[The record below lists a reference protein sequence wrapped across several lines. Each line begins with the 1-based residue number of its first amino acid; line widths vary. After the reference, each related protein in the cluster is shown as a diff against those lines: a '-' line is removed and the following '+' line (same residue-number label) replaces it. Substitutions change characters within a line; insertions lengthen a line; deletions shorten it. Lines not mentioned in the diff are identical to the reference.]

1 MTISTKL
8 LQAIF
13 IEVNKLILDFLQKC
27 NHPGSPKII
36 LKKKNQSCNTCS
48 SQFETNYKAIMIDTA
63 WCFIKAGQG
72 DQLKRRKGQEIE
84 FYKAGDLVIA
94 KVAKTIL

>member
-1 MTISTKL
+1 M
-8 LQAIF
+8 
-13 IEVNKLILDFLQKC
+13 NKLILDFLQKC
-27 NHPGSPKII
+27 NSPGSPKII

-48 SQFETNYKAIMIDTA
+48 SRFEASHRAIMIDTA
-63 WCFIKAGQG
+63 WCFMKAGQG

-84 FYKAGDLVIA
+84 FYKSGALVIA